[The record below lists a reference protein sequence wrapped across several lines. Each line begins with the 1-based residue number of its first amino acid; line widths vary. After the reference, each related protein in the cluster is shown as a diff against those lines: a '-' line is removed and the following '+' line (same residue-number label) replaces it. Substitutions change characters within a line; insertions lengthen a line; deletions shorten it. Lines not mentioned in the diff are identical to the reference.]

1 MSFKRASSLLFFLLL
16 SLTALQA
23 QIKITGTVTDET
35 KETVIGANITV
46 KGTTIGTISD
56 INGKY
61 SIEVPNQKAILVFSF
76 IGYTTREIPV
86 GKNKVI
92 DVVMKEDGV
101 MLNEVVAIGY
111 GSAKKGDL
119 AGSVAKVDME
129 ELNKTPV
136 ASFDQALGGRV
147 AGVQVVSG
155 DGRPG
160 SAANIVIRG
169 SNTVSDNSD
178 GSPLYVIDG
187 FATDDPNAAAY
198 NPSDIESMDILKDAS
213 ATAIY
218 GARGANGVIIITT
231 RVLPA

>member
-1 MSFKRASSLLFFLLL
+1 MKKNHSVSLKRASSLLVFLLL
-16 SLTALQA
+16 SLPALQA

-56 INGKY
+56 VNGKY

-155 DGRPG
+155 EVVRVQQQT
-160 SAANIVIRG
+160 SLSVVAIRFQTTP
-169 SNTVSDNSD
+169 TVLRCMLLTVLQPMIPM
-178 GSPLYVIDG
+178 PLPI
-187 FATDDPNAAAY
+187 
-198 NPSDIESMDILKDAS
+198 
-213 ATAIY
+213 
-218 GARGANGVIIITT
+218 T
-231 RVLPA
+231 RVTSNLWTF

>member
-187 FATDDPNAAAY
+187 FATDDPNAA
-198 NPSDIESMDILKDAS
+198 PI
-213 ATAIY
+213 
-218 GARGANGVIIITT
+218 T
-231 RVLPA
+231 RVTSSPWTF

>member
-160 SAANIVIRG
+160 SQRTSLSAVVIRFPTTP
-169 SNTVSDNSD
+169 TVLRCMLSTVLR
-178 GSPLYVIDG
+178 PTTPTPPPI
-187 FATDDPNAAAY
+187 
-198 NPSDIESMDILKDAS
+198 
-213 ATAIY
+213 
-218 GARGANGVIIITT
+218 T
-231 RVLPA
+231 RVTSSPWTF

>member
-187 FATDDPNAAAY
+187 FATTTPT
-198 NPSDIESMDILKDAS
+198 PPPI
-213 ATAIY
+213 
-218 GARGANGVIIITT
+218 T
-231 RVLPA
+231 RVTSSPWTF

>member
-111 GSAKKGDL
+111 GSAL
-119 AGSVAKVDME
+119 
-129 ELNKTPV
+129 PV
-136 ASFDQALGGRV
+136 LWR
-147 AGVQVVSG
+147 
-155 DGRPG
+155 
-160 SAANIVIRG
+160 
-169 SNTVSDNSD
+169 
-178 GSPLYVIDG
+178 
-187 FATDDPNAAAY
+187 
-198 NPSDIESMDILKDAS
+198 K
-213 ATAIY
+213 
-218 GARGANGVIIITT
+218 
-231 RVLPA
+231 